1 MLVAASEREREG
13 VGQRALS
20 LFFFLAVTLF
30 FPDYVHLDK
39 QLQKGEEVLV
49 QVDGHLDEQRGE
61 EVLMQVHG
69 EVDVQLHE
77 QQQQKKGEGRF

>member
-1 MLVAASEREREG
+1 M
-13 VGQRALS
+13 
-20 LFFFLAVTLF
+20 
-30 FPDYVHLDK
+30 
-39 QLQKGEEVLV
+39 